1 MPGLET
7 SGVLS
12 WLGHTGVQKANEEP
26 GPVATQS
33 GHAVVIEGYL
43 SSLAAN
49 FSRSES
55 LTRQV
60 QYYPRKCVQ
69 ARAWLGACK
78 CCSACLD
85 VFKPEH

>member
-7 SGVLS
+7 SGALS
-12 WLGHTGVQKANEEP
+12 WLGHKGVQKAKKEP
-26 GPVATQS
+26 GPMAAQS

-43 SSLAAN
+43 SSLAAS
-49 FSRSES
+49 FSRSGS

-60 QYYPRKCVQ
+60 QYYPRKCVH

-78 CCSACLD
+78 FCSACLHL
-85 VFKPEH
+85 FKLEH

>member
-1 MPGLET
+1 MAA
-7 SGVLS
+7 
-12 WLGHTGVQKANEEP
+12 QF
-26 GPVATQS
+26 

-43 SSLAAN
+43 SSLIAK

-60 QYYPRKCVQ
+60 QYYPRKRVH

-78 CCSACLD
+78 FCSACLD
-85 VFKPEH
+85 VFKPEHWRHREVA